1 MTLSFSHAHSVRS
14 RLVVLSDRRPAP
26 GAPRTGLESA
36 IERALREH
44 DGVWMVRRAETGA
57 ALGPG
62 DPDERWSVLDSVS
75 APSMDDWAG
84 YVRANASYAERI
96 IEVIHPGG
104 TVWVHGQRWL
114 LIASALRGHG
124 HRGPIGLSLDV
135 PFPPPARL
143 ETLPWYGDV
152 MGALCQLDLLGLR
165 SPQCADHFDACHA
178 RAGRIRPRLEVV
190 SDGVVSTEWV
200 TSFLALLDTVARR
213 EARRELEE
221 PA

>member
-1 MTLSFSHAHSVRS
+1 MTLSFSHAHSIRS

-26 GAPRTGLESA
+26 GSPRTGLESA

-44 DGVWMVRRAETGA
+44 DGVWMVRRAETGSD
-57 ALGPG
+57 LGPG
-62 DPDERWSVLDSVS
+62 DLGERSLLDEVS

-104 TVWVHGQRWL
+104 KVWVHGHRWL
-114 LIASALRGHG
+114 LVASALRGHG

-143 ETLPWYGDV
+143 EGLPWYGDV
-152 MGALCQLDLLGLR
+152 MGALGQLDLLGLR

-178 RAGRIRPRLEVV
+178 RAGRIRPRIEVV
-190 SDGVVSTEWV
+190 PDGAGSTEWV

-213 EARRELEE
+213 ESRRELEE
-221 PA
+221 QA

>member
-1 MTLSFSHAHSVRS
+1 LSLSFSPAHSVRS
-14 RLVVLSDRRPAP
+14 PLVVLSDRRPAR

-57 ALGPG
+57 ELGPG
-62 DPDERWSVLDSVS
+62 DPDDRWSVLDG
-75 APSMDDWAG
+75 ARPPSMDDWAG

-96 IEVIHPGG
+96 IEVIDPGG
-104 TVWVHGQRWL
+104 TVWIHGQRWL
-114 LIASALRGHG
+114 LVASALRGYG

-135 PFPPPARL
+135 LFPPPVRL
-143 ETLPWYGDV
+143 EPLPWYADV

-178 RAGRIRPRLEVV
+178 RAGRIRPRIEVV
-190 SDGVVSTEWV
+190 PDGAASTEWT

-213 EARRELEE
+213 ELRRELEE